1 MENKTTR
8 KLGTTVANEVHKVL
22 LSSTQPLSV
31 LEIAKAASIA
41 LGREMS
47 PAYARLCLREL
58 EASGFISSRVETDKE
73 HLVRSNFKDVRSINA
88 RLFWAPGENVP
99 ERTVTEAVP
108 GVVLSSAPG
117 RKRGA
122 AKSPKAKTKTKTKP
136 VGRSAITT
144 NDAIDYLIEKLVDER
159 VKDLQSKLDEVE
171 TKFATLQRMIYSAME
186 E

>member
-1 MENKTTR
+1 MTGVQTC
-8 KLGTTVANEVHKVL
+8 
-22 LSSTQPLSV
+22 
-31 LEIAKAASIA
+31 A
-41 LGREMS
+41 L
-47 PAYARLCLREL
+47 P
-58 EASGFISSRVETDKE
+58 I
-73 HLVRSNFKDVRSINA
+73 
-88 RLFWAPGENVP
+88 WAPGENVP